1 MVDPQ
6 VPAPI
11 PESSQRMLES
21 LQSLCRKHEAQLLLI
36 SVPNAAVWNQER
48 HRQVAAMAEE
58 LGLHYLDMNLEQVG
72 LDWQTDCLDGG
83 DHLNEWGA
91 KKVSRYLAA
100 YLADTGLFPDREE
113 PRETAGASARMG
125 GS

>member
-1 MVDPQ
+1 MVDSQ

-36 SVPNAAVWNQER
+36 SVPNAAVWDLER
-48 HRQVAAMAEE
+48 HRQVAALAEE

-83 DHLNEWGA
+83 DHLNEWGPKRSA
-91 KKVSRYLAA
+91 GIWPPTWRTPACSR
-100 YLADTGLFPDREE
+100 TGGKTR
-113 PRETAGASARMG
+113 SMQG
-125 GS
+125 GTRT

>member
-1 MVDPQ
+1 MTDPQ
-6 VPAPI
+6 APAPI
-11 PESSQRMLES
+11 PEASQRMLES
-21 LQSLCRKHEAQLLLI
+21 LGALCRKQGARLMLI
-36 SVPNAAVWNQER
+36 SVPNAKAWDLER
-48 HRQVAAMAEE
+48 HRRVAALAEK
-58 LGLHYLDMNLEQVG
+58 LGIEYLDMNLEQVG

-100 YLADTGLFPDREE
+100 YLADTGLFPDREV